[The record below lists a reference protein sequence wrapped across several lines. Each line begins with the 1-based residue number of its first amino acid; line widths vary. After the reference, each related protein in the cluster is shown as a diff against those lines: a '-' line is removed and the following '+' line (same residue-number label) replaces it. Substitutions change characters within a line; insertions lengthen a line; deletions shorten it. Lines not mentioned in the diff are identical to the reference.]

1 MQTVTQQLAS
11 YSRVSDQKFDA
22 LKQIMQHQRVNSD
35 MLTQSI
41 RNNQLALIAL
51 LNSLLPAEVQLMNLK
66 TSLMLLRH
74 HHISTDLI
82 PWEHAERIWQ
92 EIRSHVQQSKN
103 YFLVHSEFQSLYED
117 TENYF
122 FRIREQLHIGL
133 KIKIS
138 NFQQP
143 LQLFKIEKIPL
154 PISGSKGQNHQSILG
169 NIPAY
174 IAINDFDS
182 TYFTFQSKP
191 ILQDDRYYNPSTEQ
205 HQTADKSIPTC
216 ALELFRDNISNA
228 VKLCDTLLQPNLQP
242 SAIKYMGDN
251 LALLQNI
258 DNYSITDY
266 YGNIQSQPANCSIC
280 LKTVPCASK
289 IQSGQH
295 IIFTPDCVNTDR
307 NDSANS
313 TYYIPNLHI
322 IAPLLNDELLKQLSA
337 QFTLQMSPNF
347 SLPTIDVQ
355 DEIKIKNAYK
365 ILDLKTDNLEIVINH
380 TLSGGLIFTKP
391 EEHIIHGLQHQGWS
405 FSLPQ
410 VNWNTISEWFS
421 SPFNITL
428 KVIVFFESLAIAFLF
443 YRVSKLA
450 GMINAMQ
457 TVPRA
462 LAKIDQAETIKAIE
476 EYLQTRNNKN
486 TAGETN
492 LIYSPRLSEEWH
504 FMDVMVFFT
513 LLFLSYTFYGVLL
526 SISNVKITCKFIW
539 M

>member
-1 MQTVTQQLAS
+1 
-11 YSRVSDQKFDA
+11 
-22 LKQIMQHQRVNSD
+22 
-35 MLTQSI
+35 
-41 RNNQLALIAL
+41 LIAL

-228 VKLCDTLLQPNLQP
+228 VKLCDT
-242 SAIKYMGDN
+242 
-251 LALLQNI
+251 
-258 DNYSITDY
+258 
-266 YGNIQSQPANCSIC
+266 
-280 LKTVPCASK
+280 AS
-289 IQSGQH
+289 
-295 IIFTPDCVNTDR
+295 
-307 NDSANS
+307 
-313 TYYIPNLHI
+313 
-322 IAPLLNDELLKQLSA
+322 SA
-337 QFTLQMSPNF
+337 QFAAF
-347 SLPTIDVQ
+347 S
-355 DEIKIKNAYK
+355 YK
-365 ILDLKTDNLEIVINH
+365 IYGRQF
-380 TLSGGLIFTKP
+380 S
-391 EEHIIHGLQHQGWS
+391 II
-405 FSLPQ
+405 
-410 VNWNTISEWFS
+410 
-421 SPFNITL
+421 
-428 KVIVFFESLAIAFLF
+428 
-443 YRVSKLA
+443 
-450 GMINAMQ
+450 
-457 TVPRA
+457 
-462 LAKIDQAETIKAIE
+462 AKH
-476 EYLQTRNNKN
+476 R
-486 TAGETN
+486 
-492 LIYSPRLSEEWH
+492 
-504 FMDVMVFFT
+504 
-513 LLFLSYTFYGVLL
+513 
-526 SISNVKITCKFIW
+526 
-539 M
+539 